1 MAEDVETVSAES
13 STAETKPAE
22 IAIPTDPK
30 AYAEWRQT
38 GKLPSDDKPSKG
50 EDSAT
55 SKNKSDDEESEK
67 AAPVSETGKSQGR
80 NAETRIKQLA
90 AERDQYKAKLEA
102 LETGRKDAPA
112 ESSPAPAK
120 DVKAASS
127 TAPAASTEP
136 VEPNQDDFDD
146 WGSYEIAKK
155 AHFKALAR
163 WEARQ
168 IIEEERQAQRQ
179 DEMGRQMETRLN
191 EAKARYGDEA
201 ETKILETAHSVF
213 DDSGVVQPVKQ
224 AIGRS
229 KVMVDALYVLGSDPA
244 EFKQFIQL
252 SHEDPLEA
260 IRKWFTVEELVK
272 QELSK
277 AGSKPAAGETP
288 ARGNDGKFL
297 PAKKSLPA
305 PPVEL
310 NGNSSPPGDQSERA
324 ASTGNFSAFKA
335 DRDRKDLLKY
345 KGL

>member
-1 MAEDVETVSAES
+1 MADEAVIAPAES
-13 STAETKPAE
+13 SPAETKPADTFS
-22 IAIPTDPK
+22 IPTDPK
-30 AYAEWRQT
+30 AYAAWRQT
-38 GKLPSDDKPSKG
+38 GKLPGEPDDKPSKG
-50 EDSAT
+50 EDSAPST
-55 SKNKSDDEESEK
+55 KKSGDEESEK
-67 AAPVSETGKSQGR
+67 AAPVSETGKSGR

-102 LETGRKDAPA
+102 LETGKKDAPA

-120 DVKAASS
+120 DVKAESS
-127 TAPAASTEP
+127 TAPDKPKKPA
-136 VEPNQDDFDD
+136 QDDFDSWDAYETARDQYWEDMAD
-146 WGSYEIAKK
+146 WK
-155 AHFKALAR
+155 AAQR
-163 WEARQ
+163 IEADRQ
-168 IIEEERQAQRQ
+168 RQRQ
-179 DEMGRQMETRLN
+179 DEQGKQMETRLQ
-191 EAKARYGDEA
+191 EAKERYGDEA
-201 ETKILETAHSVF
+201 ETRILDTAHSVF
-213 DDSGVVQPVKQ
+213 DDARIVQPIKQ

-277 AGSKPAAGETP
+277 AGSKPAAGEAP
-288 ARGNDGKFL
+288 ARGNDGKFQ
-297 PAKKSLPA
+297 PAKRSLPA

-324 ASTGNFSAFKA
+324 ASTGNFSAFKQ
-335 DRDRKDLLKY
+335 DRDRKDLLKF